1 MLHCLLHTSVL
12 PRYLFRCDGSV
23 LRIRRAETVE
33 AGEYTNR
40 SIREFVPTWAIPKET
55 TWGHLNLGKKNR
67 GIQNF
72 VFFFIRKM
80 IIIGRNLAFHILIQ
94 LPCGCLKPRLQVAW
108 AARGVRSAVPVR
120 RTSSARWILLRR
132 RACSMRR
139 MVTASQDC

>member
-1 MLHCLLHTSVL
+1 MRWLSAANTSCRDCRGWRVYEPVYSGVCPNL
-12 PRYLFRCDGSV
+12 GDTKRNNLGP
-23 LRIRRAETVE
+23 
-33 AGEYTNR
+33 
-40 SIREFVPTWAIPKET
+40 PKF
-55 TWGHLNLGKKNR
+55 GKKNR
-67 GIQNF
+67 GIHNF